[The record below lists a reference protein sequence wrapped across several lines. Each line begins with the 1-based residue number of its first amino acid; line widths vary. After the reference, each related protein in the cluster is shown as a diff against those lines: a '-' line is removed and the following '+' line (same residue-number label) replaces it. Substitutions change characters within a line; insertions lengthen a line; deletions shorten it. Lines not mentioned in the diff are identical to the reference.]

1 MFFLP
6 LTVLKKNRKS
16 LLQRYKRYNPY
27 PIRVTVVAL
36 LSHGSTFNTAQERV
50 LENKNTKP
58 IENTTRE

>member
-6 LTVLKKNRKS
+6 LTVLKKKS
-16 LLQRYKRYNPY
+16 KIGGTSGTNPY

-36 LSHGSTFNTAQERV
+36 LSHGSTYETARRRV

-58 IENTTRE
+58 IENTIRE